1 MLNPIEPKKRRRE
14 SIGIKIKRGDLLL
27 KTRGEKKLIEGSY
40 EGKKR
45 TERAALSKK
54 GVEKKKKDKNKKEKR
69 EKRVRRMRSNGK
81 KERFLN

>member
-1 MLNPIEPKKRRRE
+1 MLNPIEPKKRTRE

-27 KTRGEKKLIEGSY
+27 KTRRGKKLTEGSY

-45 TERAALSKK
+45 IERAALSKK

-69 EKRVRRMRSNGK
+69 EEGPEMRSNSK
-81 KERFLN
+81 KKRFLN

>member
-1 MLNPIEPKKRRRE
+1 MLNPREPKKRRRK
-14 SIGIKIKRGDLLL
+14 SLGIKIKRGDLLL

-54 GVEKKKKDKNKKEKR
+54 GVEKKKKDKNKNEKR
-69 EKRVRRMRSNGK
+69 EEGPEMRSNSK
-81 KERFLN
+81 KKRFLN

>member
-1 MLNPIEPKKRRRE
+1 MLNPIEPKKRTRE

-27 KTRGEKKLIEGSY
+27 KTRGGKKLTEGSY

-45 TERAALSKK
+45 IERAALSKK

-69 EKRVRRMRSNGK
+69 EKRVQR
-81 KERFLN
+81 

>member
-27 KTRGEKKLIEGSY
+27 KTRRGQKLTEGSY

-45 TERAALSKK
+45 IERAALSKK

-69 EKRVRRMRSNGK
+69 EKRSGD
-81 KERFLN
+81 

>member
-27 KTRGEKKLIEGSY
+27 KTRGGKKLTEGSY

-45 TERAALSKK
+45 IERAALSKK

-69 EKRVRRMRSNGK
+69 EKRSGVQRMRSK
-81 KERFLN
+81 S

>member
-1 MLNPIEPKKRRRE
+1 MLLE
-14 SIGIKIKRGDLLL
+14 
-27 KTRGEKKLIEGSY
+27 TRGEKKLTEGSY

-69 EKRVRRMRSNGK
+69 EEGPEMRSISK
-81 KERFLN
+81 KKIFLN

>member
-1 MLNPIEPKKRRRE
+1 MLNPIEPKKRTRE

-27 KTRGEKKLIEGSY
+27 KTRGGKKLIKGSY

-69 EKRVRRMRSNGK
+69 EEGPEMRSNNK
-81 KERFLN
+81 KKRFLN